1 MEPPVLMTAV
11 PARLFGHDV
20 ERSAKWLLLV
30 LGALVAYVLVASVAI
45 SAVEILPPPPGPQLM
60 AQESAPVH
68 WPFFHACYFTITN
81 VTGVGLGDVVP
92 RSTAGRAIAAVN
104 SVVGFLLLASLVAA
118 LVLALSPG
126 AFRRSGEHAV
136 EKAEP
141 PREPL
146 GNDDALA
153 LALSGLGYILRESAV
168 ADAERPRG
176 AAAAEWRERS
186 FAYVISDRQEI
197 EIIVRSR

>member
-11 PARLFGHDV
+11 PARLFGHEV

-30 LGALVAYVLVASVAI
+30 LGALVAYVLVASVVI
-45 SAVEILPPPPGPQLM
+45 SAVEILPPPAGSPQD
-60 AQESAPVH
+60 AAPVH
-68 WPFFHACYFTITN
+68 WPFSHAAYFTITN
-81 VTGVGLGDVVP
+81 VTGVGFGDVVP
-92 RSTAGRAIAAVN
+92 RTATGRAIAAAN
-104 SVVGFLLLASLVAA
+104 SAVGFLLFAAIVAA

-126 AFRRSGEHAV
+126 EFRRPGEHAS
-136 EKAEP
+136 EKPEA

-176 AAAAEWRERS
+176 APTGEWRERS